1 MAVTITSVTP
11 TAPSAVNQPGSPDS
25 KIVDITIDDTTASTV
40 TIPHGLRRLLSAPQ
54 EVTLTALRA
63 EGLTSQWYAGT
74 IDTTNVILTR
84 AVLTASS
91 SGAQLRVIIK
101 RPHSIGR

>member
-1 MAVTITSVTP
+1 MAVTIDSVTP
-11 TAPSAVNQPGSPDS
+11 ASPDVANVPGSPDS

-40 TIPHGLRRLLSAPQ
+40 TIPHGLRRLLGAPQ
-54 EVTLTALRA
+54 EVTLTALLA
-63 EGLTSQWYAGT
+63 EGMTSQWFAST
-74 IDTTNVILTR
+74 IDTTNVVLTR

-101 RPHSIGR
+101 RPHSVGR